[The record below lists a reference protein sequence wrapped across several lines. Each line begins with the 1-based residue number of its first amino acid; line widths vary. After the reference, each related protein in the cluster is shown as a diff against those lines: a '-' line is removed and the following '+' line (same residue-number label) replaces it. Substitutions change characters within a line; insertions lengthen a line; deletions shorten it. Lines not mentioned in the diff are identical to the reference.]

1 MNIIQKS
8 FIKWPLLVIC
18 ALLSTTLIGMI
29 TIEAFPAIVDAE
41 SPISWPDLI
50 LISLGE
56 LLVLDFLARKSHYGG
71 WRLLGVLFAV
81 YAGTK
86 ILMMMIEALFFLNIW
101 QSVPMMSVEAIL
113 GATFHGLLLCGLMCL
128 LIISWNKK
136 WHSPPS
142 TAFTF
147 PPVKPVLIIAFAYVV
162 CYLAAGAF
170 IVMPLGGE
178 AFEATYQTMS
188 PPVWMPIFQFGRGVI
203 WAMIVWLVV
212 QAMPAQHRTPAV
224 CFSLS
229 VFGAAQLLHPNPFMS
244 DHLRAAHIVEV
255 VLSMSIFGWYAVK
268 QFTQEERPHI
278 EVNA

>member
-1 MNIIQKS
+1 MNIIQKP

-29 TIEAFPAIVDAE
+29 TVEAFPAIIDAE
-41 SPISWPDLI
+41 SPISWRDLI

-56 LLVLDFLARKSHYGG
+56 LLVLDFVARKSNYGG
-71 WRLLGVLFAV
+71 WRLLGVLFVV

-86 ILMMMIEALFFLNIW
+86 VLMMMIEALFFLNIW

-113 GATFHGLLLCGLMCL
+113 GATFHGVVLCGLMCL
-128 LIISWNKK
+128 LIVCWNRK
-136 WHSPPS
+136 WHTRSS
-142 TAFTF
+142 TEFSL
-147 PPVKPVLIIAFAYVV
+147 PKVKPVLIVAFAYVV

-188 PPVWMPIFQFGRGVI
+188 LPAWMPVFQFGRGLV
-203 WAMIVWLVV
+203 WAMIVWLIV
-212 QAMPAQHRTPAV
+212 QAMPEQHRTSAV

-229 VFGAAQLLHPNPFMS
+229 VFGAAQLLHPNPFMT

-255 VLSMSIFGWYAVK
+255 VLSMSVFGWYGVK
-268 QFTQEERPHI
+268 QFTQKQPKQI
-278 EVNA
+278 ECNA